1 MSKKNNKLVVFTV
14 ALLASLCFQ
23 GSRGLYDRDET
34 RYSECA
40 REMLI
45 TGSWM
50 VPLRDFRPHLT
61 KPPLAYWSIAL
72 GLKAFGVNEW
82 GARIPNAL
90 AFAIT
95 VLLVGLISDRL
106 FEKGLGPLASTVYL
120 TSLAPF
126 AASNILTTDTML
138 VMWEVAAVWAF
149 VAGFR
154 ANTKNMARI
163 WFAVMGLFWGLGFL
177 TKGPAIC
184 PVAAAMGIFWLCRRS
199 SFKAS
204 PVSLSVI
211 LIFLIA
217 GLSWY
222 MAIIEKYPWAGD
234 LILEEQVTG
243 RLFSD
248 VFHRNSSWYAPF
260 YLYLP
265 MIVFGSMPWT
275 FNLFKFL
282 KHSIRTT
289 TPGQVTRK
297 LKTLVSRDPAW
308 LFLILWWAVPLLI
321 FSLARSRLPLYILPL
336 FPAMAIA
343 TARILFLKALSLRAF
358 TAKAVITLGVFL
370 MLKAAA
376 ALIPAPQDARA
387 MYTAFSP
394 YIENENDI
402 DAIDG
407 PFLDGLAFYTG
418 KQIEYLPENVGLSQS
433 RPIDS
438 SWNEEVQEIRKR
450 GGNGDV
456 FVLDSDEKSH
466 FQLIKQLGLEARLL
480 KRFYEYGLYNIRP
493 MENGP
498 CSSFKMS
505 YASLAD

>member
-1 MSKKNNKLVVFTV
+1 
-14 ALLASLCFQ
+14 
-23 GSRGLYDRDET
+23 
-34 RYSECA
+34 
-40 REMLI
+40 MLI

-90 AFAIT
+90 AFTIT
-95 VLLVGLISDRL
+95 VLLVGLISGRL
-106 FEKGLGPLASTVYL
+106 FEKGMGPSASTVYL

-126 AASNILTTDTML
+126 AASNILTTDTIL

-149 VAGFR
+149 ISGFM
-154 ANTKNMARI
+154 AQTKNMARI

-177 TKGPAIC
+177 TKGPAIF
-184 PVAAAMGIFWLCRRS
+184 PVAAAMGIFWLCRRN

-211 LIFLIA
+211 VIFLIT

-222 MAIIEKYPWAGD
+222 VLIMEKYPWARD

-265 MIVFGSMPWT
+265 MIVIGSMPWT
-275 FNLFKFL
+275 FSLAKFFR
-282 KHSIRTT
+282 HSIRTNT
-289 TPGQVTRK
+289 LGKATRE
-297 LKTLVSRDPAW
+297 LKTIVSRDPAW
-308 LFLILWWAVPLLI
+308 LFLILWWALPLLI

-343 TARILFLKALSLRAF
+343 TTRILFVKGLPLRAF
-358 TAKAVITLGVFL
+358 TQKAGITLGVFL
-370 MLKAAA
+370 ILKASA
-376 ALIPAPQDARA
+376 ALIPASQDARA
-387 MYTAFSP
+387 MYRAFSP

-402 DAIDG
+402 DAIDQ
-407 PFLDGLAFYTG
+407 PFLDGLAFYSG
-418 KQIEYLPENVGLSQS
+418 KQIEYLPENLIQS
-433 RPIDS
+433 PSRLTDS
-438 SWNEEVQEIRKR
+438 SWNEELQEIRKR
-450 GGNGDV
+450 GENGDI

-466 FQLIKQLGLEARLL
+466 FQLLKHLGLEARLL
-480 KRFYEYGLYNIRP
+480 KRFYRFGLYDIRP
-493 MENGP
+493 MDNGKRLY
-498 CSSFKMS
+498 FKMRF
-505 YASLAD
+505 ALLAK